1 MEDST
6 RQPEPLQVCLDLIRL
21 SLVRK
26 QTWDIRS
33 VPGAGDE
40 VEGSEG
46 LDAVQNG
53 AGRGGAEAGSMGMLP
68 RSLPEPSRAKTSGNV
83 LAVLSAPPCLERTL
97 PCGLLSCV
105 GSLGYS
111 HGFLA
116 ALTVLTGFCLSEF
129 PFLPKKRHRVS
140 QRHACFL
147 ILTSELLLIHSMCE
161 EECGL
166 TMHIQRTLCC
176 AWRS

>member
-1 MEDST
+1 MLGNKLGISGAC
-6 RQPEPLQVCLDLIRL
+6 QAPEMKWRPVKDLMRCRI
-21 SLVRK
+21 
-26 QTWDIRS
+26 
-33 VPGAGDE
+33 
-40 VEGSEG
+40 
-46 LDAVQNG
+46 
-53 AGRGGAEAGSMGMLP
+53 GRGGAGAGSMGMLP

-83 LAVLSAPPCLERTL
+83 LAVLSVPPCPERIL

-111 HGFLA
+111 HGFHA
-116 ALTVLTGFCLSEF
+116 ALTVLTCFCLSEF
-129 PFLPKKRHRVS
+129 PFLPKKRHLVS

-147 ILTSELLLIHSMCE
+147 ILTSELLLIRSMCE